1 MTDIAINEKNVGI
14 LTVGAWP
21 QWSRKCKAILRA
33 NAMWSY
39 IEGDK
44 TNPPQEATKI
54 PVWNEINDRIVGTLC
69 HVVEDSLAQ
78 EIEGYTSASA
88 AWIHLKRKTY
98 QHGVNSKFHAIQSA
112 MRLRFSNPTSV
123 SSTLT
128 ELKDHLDAIYSDKA
142 LTREEL
148 TAGILL
154 HAMDDTTFDSLR
166 DILMVSTITLTPA
179 DIIQRL
185 ENRAQEARHRE
196 LIKNNDTMLA
206 AKQKQP
212 GNSSKTVK
220 CSNCDKNGH
229 TVEKCWEKGGG
240 SVGKAPT
247 WWIEMK
253 ENRRKDQGNK
263 KKKERAHVATSETVS
278 NSGSESCS
286 ILQDIHQHDHPSP
299 IDCSVNWNQVIASA
313 VDSLPYYLDSGA
325 TSHCSPNRD
334 DFSDIRSIPP
344 REIRGINGS
353 TISAVAVGTIK
364 LRCGKGRRL
373 HLHDALYIPDAR
385 LRLISIGKLG
395 DMGLSATFTAED
407 CSITRGTR
415 TLAQGTRAGTGLYQL
430 SDKATVEHLLHARTA
445 PDLETWHRRLGHVNY
460 SSIIRMAEKNLV
472 TGMPTNLSNLPPLC
486 DHCILG
492 KQTRTPVPKVREG
505 GRAQRRLEK
514 VFSDIT
520 GPEDTQ
526 TTYGGLYTLNFI
538 DDFSQKTWVYIIR
551 RKADAFDCFK
561 EWLALVTRETN
572 LTVKILRTDNGGEF
586 TSKTFEKYLRDDG
599 IKHQTTAPHISA
611 QNGKAERLHR
621 TLFDRAR
628 AIMSENDFP
637 PKLWGECVKA
647 AAYLKDR
654 TPTRTLKN
662 MTPYE
667 AYYGSKPDV
676 SHLRELGCRAFIL
689 VQSERH
695 RKIYN

>member
-220 CSNCDKNGH
+220 CLNCDKNGH

-253 ENRRKDQGNK
+253 EN
-263 KKKERAHVATSETVS
+263 
-278 NSGSESCS
+278 
-286 ILQDIHQHDHPSP
+286 
-299 IDCSVNWNQVIASA
+299 
-313 VDSLPYYLDSGA
+313 
-325 TSHCSPNRD
+325 
-334 DFSDIRSIPP
+334 
-344 REIRGINGS
+344 
-353 TISAVAVGTIK
+353 
-364 LRCGKGRRL
+364 
-373 HLHDALYIPDAR
+373 
-385 LRLISIGKLG
+385 
-395 DMGLSATFTAED
+395 
-407 CSITRGTR
+407 
-415 TLAQGTRAGTGLYQL
+415 
-430 SDKATVEHLLHARTA
+430 
-445 PDLETWHRRLGHVNY
+445 
-460 SSIIRMAEKNLV
+460 
-472 TGMPTNLSNLPPLC
+472 
-486 DHCILG
+486 
-492 KQTRTPVPKVREG
+492 
-505 GRAQRRLEK
+505 
-514 VFSDIT
+514 
-520 GPEDTQ
+520 
-526 TTYGGLYTLNFI
+526 
-538 DDFSQKTWVYIIR
+538 
-551 RKADAFDCFK
+551 
-561 EWLALVTRETN
+561 
-572 LTVKILRTDNGGEF
+572 
-586 TSKTFEKYLRDDG
+586 
-599 IKHQTTAPHISA
+599 
-611 QNGKAERLHR
+611 
-621 TLFDRAR
+621 
-628 AIMSENDFP
+628 
-637 PKLWGECVKA
+637 
-647 AAYLKDR
+647 
-654 TPTRTLKN
+654 
-662 MTPYE
+662 
-667 AYYGSKPDV
+667 
-676 SHLRELGCRAFIL
+676 
-689 VQSERH
+689 
-695 RKIYN
+695 